1 MRKVF
6 LFFIFACLCCGCT
19 AKSPYYKS
27 FDFYNTSPS
36 QTLIKLDKFPT
47 HQQVYEDSCGAA
59 ALYMALKY
67 FDINADEKDLYQK
80 IENLKA
86 RTAGY
91 KNFKGTPTFALEKT
105 AQSFGLKTQSS
116 VGVNGYYFKSE
127 KEFAEYIKEA
137 LLNNRV
143 VITDNV
149 EWGGHWMVLIGY
161 DDMGTEEFDDDVLI
175 FADPYDTT
183 DHFKDGYTIKSF
195 QRYFAEWRNFDTSEK
210 QDYIQQFVTVSL

>member
-1 MRKVF
+1 
-6 LFFIFACLCCGCT
+6 
-19 AKSPYYKS
+19 
-27 FDFYNTSPS
+27 
-36 QTLIKLDKFPT
+36 
-47 HQQVYEDSCGAA
+47 
-59 ALYMALKY
+59 MALKY
-67 FDINADEKDLYQK
+67 FEIDADEKDLYQK

-127 KEFAEYIKEA
+127 KEFSEYIKEA
-137 LLNNRV
+137 LSNNRV

-210 QDYIQQFVTVSL
+210 QDYIQQFVTVSFD